1 MDQTEARHEA
11 RRLNDDQPIPG
22 LAWVATT
29 ACATRGQFEQGP
41 DANVWTVTAIPTSRV
56 KHGR

>member
-1 MDQTEARHEA
+1 MDQTEARQEA
-11 RRLNDDQPIPG
+11 RRLNHDQPIPG

-41 DANVWTVTAIPTSRV
+41 DANVWTVTAVPITA
-56 KHGR
+56 